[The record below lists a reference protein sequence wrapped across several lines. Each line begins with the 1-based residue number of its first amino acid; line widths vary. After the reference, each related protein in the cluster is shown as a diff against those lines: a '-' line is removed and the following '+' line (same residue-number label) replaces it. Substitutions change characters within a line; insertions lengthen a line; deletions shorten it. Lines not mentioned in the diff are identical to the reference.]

1 MNFSK
6 GLVDLLQQRHK
17 KEVERP
23 KQTTDAQKEQNLIN
37 WTSFYRRN
45 VNLYASQRLG
55 IKLHPFQHIML
66 YLMGVSQQFMA
77 ICSRGLSKSFIV
89 SCYAICK
96 CLLYPYSEV
105 HITSSTLNQAKKMV
119 TDKMDRELC
128 GKLSPVLKYMKD
140 NELIKFHIGKD
151 EITVDFLLNGSKIW
165 VDVADDSARG
175 GRGTLLIYEECRLLK
190 KGIIDSVFEK
200 MA

>member
-17 KEVERP
+17 KEEERP

-45 VNLYASQRLG
+45 INLYASQRLG

-89 SCYAICK
+89 ACYAICK

-105 HITSSTLNQAKKMV
+105 HLTSSTLNQAKKMV

-128 GKLSPVLKYMKD
+128 GKLSPILKYMKD
-140 NELIKFHIGKD
+140 NGLIKFSIGKE
-151 EITVDFLLNGSKIW
+151 EITVDFKINGSKLW

-175 GRGTLLIYEECRLLK
+175 NK
-190 KGIIDSVFEK
+190 KNN
-200 MA
+200 

>member
-17 KEVERP
+17 KEEERP

-45 VNLYASQRLG
+45 INLYASQRLG

-66 YLMGVSQQFMA
+66 YLMGVSSVFMA

-89 SCYAICK
+89 ACYAICK

-105 HITSSTLNQAKKMV
+105 HLTSSTLNQAKKMV

-140 NELIKFHIGKD
+140 NGLIKFHIGKD
-151 EITVDFLLNGSKIW
+151 EITVDFEINGSKLW

-175 GRGTLLIYEECRLLK
+175 NKKIIKVIIRLNLMRGQI
-190 KGIIDSVFEK
+190 
-200 MA
+200 

>member
-17 KEVERP
+17 KEEERP

-45 VNLYASQRLG
+45 INLYASQRLG
-55 IKLHPFQHIML
+55 IQLHPFQHIML
-66 YLMGVSQQFMA
+66 YLMGVSQVWFGIA
-77 ICSRGLSKSFIV
+77 GRGISKTWTV
-89 SCYAICK
+89 GCYAVCK

-105 HITSSTLNQAKKMV
+105 HLTSSTINQAKKMV
-119 TDKMDRELC
+119 SDKIERELC
-128 GKLSPVLKYMKD
+128 DKLSPVLKYMKE
-140 NELIKFHIGKD
+140 NKLITFHYGKD
-151 EITVDFLLNGSKIW
+151 EIRVDFFNGSKFW

-175 GRGTLLIYEECRLLK
+175 SRSTLLIYEECRLLK

>member
-17 KEVERP
+17 KEEERP

-45 VNLYASQRLG
+45 INLYASQRLG
-55 IKLHPFQHIML
+55 IRLHPFQHIML
-66 YLMGVSQQFMA
+66 YLMGVSQLFMA

-89 SCYAICK
+89 AYYAICK

-128 GKLSPVLKYMKD
+128 GKLSPILKYMKD

-175 GRGTLLIYEECRLLK
+175 NK
-190 KGIIDSVFEK
+190 KNN
-200 MA
+200 